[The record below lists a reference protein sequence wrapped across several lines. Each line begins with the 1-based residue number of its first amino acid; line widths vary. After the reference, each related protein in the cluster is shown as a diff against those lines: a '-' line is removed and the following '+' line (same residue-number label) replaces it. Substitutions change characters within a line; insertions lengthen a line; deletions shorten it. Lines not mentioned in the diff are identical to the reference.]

1 MRALLVLATFG
12 GMAAAQIP
20 PLGATAPQT
29 TLPGNTV
36 VATVSGIS
44 VTIDDIR
51 KMAENAP
58 PAVLNTLQ
66 KSPQAFIQQTFLF
79 RYLADQGDQLKL
91 GDESPL
97 KEQIE
102 TERKWVIANE
112 MVTHERNNYPVSDK
126 QIGEFYEKNQP
137 RWMQAK
143 VKAIFIGFKAG
154 APAPSDAK
162 DVQDAAKK
170 ALEGA
175 HPANQR
181 TEEEAKKLAEDLV
194 KQIRGGADFGKLV
207 EQYSDDSSSKGSGGE
222 FPPIKA
228 NSAYPEELKKAIFAL
243 KPGDVS
249 DPIRQPTGLYI
260 IRMDEKSV
268 QPLNDVREPIIQ
280 DIRQEHLNTW
290 INDLNKRFV
299 PVIQNTQFFAQPQLY
314 LQPNSPAAAPP
325 KP

>member
-1 MRALLVLATFG
+1 MFATFG
-12 GMAAAQIP
+12 GMAAAQQIP
-20 PLGATAPQT
+20 LAGTPSQT

-36 VATVSGIS
+36 VATVAGIS
-44 VTIDDIR
+44 VTIDDVR
-51 KMAENAP
+51 KMTENAP
-58 PAVLNTLQ
+58 PAVLNILQ
-66 KSPQAFIQQTFLF
+66 KSPQSFIQQTFLF

-91 GDESPL
+91 GDQSPL
-97 KEQIE
+97 KEEIE
-102 TERKWVIANE
+102 TERKWIIANE
-112 MVTHERNNYPVSDK
+112 MLTHERNNYQVSDK
-126 QIGEFYEKNQP
+126 EIGEFYEKNQP

-143 VKAIFIGFKAG
+143 VKAIFIAFKAG
-154 APAPSDAK
+154 APPAPSDPK
-162 DVQDAAKK
+162 DIADAAKN

-181 TEEEAKKLAEDLV
+181 TEEEAKKLAGDLV

-228 NSAYPEELKKAIFAL
+228 SSPYPEDLKQSVFAL
-243 KPGDVS
+243 KSGDVS
-249 DPIRQPTGLYI
+249 EPIRQPTGFYI

-268 QPLNDVREPIIQ
+268 QPLNDVREPITQ
-280 DIRQEHLNTW
+280 ELRQEHVNTW

-299 PVIQNTQFFAQPQLY
+299 PVIQNTQFFAEPQLY
-314 LQPNSPAAAPP
+314 LQPKAPAAAPP